1 MNKNIKRVALLCLM
15 LMLSFFV
22 FQCHSAKE
30 ISKTVNDKT
39 FTLTA
44 DLKGLDKAFL
54 VYFEK
59 NNAYPDGVRRD
70 TIWVKDGKF
79 TFTDSVN
86 DYKLY
91 FLNVLNTRSWETEYN
106 GRKYTSSTK
115 ADVNRL
121 WFIAYPG
128 AEIKCSGKV
137 EEYMV
142 DASLSDGRGVNQ
154 DFTRIQEKTFPLID
168 RAHALRFITY
178 TEDLTEEE
186 SKKLSDSANALF
198 KQAIDLKKEFAKSNP
213 KSIAAS
219 YVFMDGYYRKYFTH
233 DEAKAVLEGFDTETL
248 DGTPF
253 YDEVNQRIA
262 AVENTKLGMQAPEV
276 VTNNTLDGSE
286 FKLSNF
292 KGNYVLLDYWGTWC
306 GPCMAEIPKIKEYYQ
321 KYSDKNFVVVG
332 VNSGDAVPK
341 WKKTVEDNGYNWEHI
356 QTTSENNL
364 LVPFN
369 VTSFPTKIL
378 IDPAGK
384 IIYSSNNAT
393 KTDMY
398 AMLDAIFKKG

>member
-1 MNKNIKRVALLCLM
+1 MKNLFRLAIICFLILLVAMNVY
-15 LMLSFFV
+15 S
-22 FQCHSAKE
+22 Q
-30 ISKTVNDKT
+30 DKT
-39 FTLTA
+39 KFNEAPKIFTLNA
-44 DLKGLDKAFL
+44 HLKGLEADYL
-54 VYFEK
+54 VYSEK
-59 NNAYPDGVRRD
+59 DASYPDGYKRD
-70 TIWVKDGKF
+70 TLWVKDGKF
-79 TFTDSVN
+79 TFTDAVN

-91 FLNVLNTRSWETEYN
+91 FINVLNTRSWKQSYN
-106 GRKYTSSTK
+106 GRDYTASTK

-128 AEIKCSGKV
+128 AVIECTGKV
-137 EEYMV
+137 EDYMV
-142 DASLSDGRGVNQ
+142 NAFLSDEQGVNQ
-154 DFTRIQEKTFPLID
+154 DFTIVQQKTFPLID
-168 RAHALRFITY
+168 RAHAITLKKY
-178 TEDLTEEE
+178 TEDLSENEY
-186 SKKLSDSANALF
+186 KKLSDSSDGLM
-198 KQAIDLKKEFAKSNP
+198 KQAVGLKKEFVKTHP
-213 KSIAAS
+213 KSIAAT
-219 YVFMDGYYRKYFTH
+219 YIFKDGYYRKYFSH
-233 DEAKAVLEGFDTETL
+233 EEAKSVLEGFDATTL
-248 DGTPF
+248 SGTPF
-253 YDEVNQRIA
+253 YDEVKNRIE
-262 AVENTKLGMQAPEV
+262 AVENTKLGMQAPEI

-306 GPCMAEIPKIKEYYQ
+306 GPCMAEIPKIKEYYR

-332 VNSGDAVPK
+332 VNSGDAVPR
-341 WKKTVEDNGYNWEHI
+341 WNKTVEENDYNWEHI

-398 AMLDAIFKKG
+398 AMLDNIFKKE